1 MSVTN
6 DPSLSQRKLDHLT
19 LCATAEVEAREKS
32 TLLDELTLL
41 HNSLPELDYGAIDLS
56 CAYAGKQLRA
66 PLLITGM
73 TGGADRARD
82 INRRLAATAERF
94 GIGFGVGSQR
104 AMLRDPASL
113 STYAVRDVAPTTLLL
128 GNIGAVQAATSSTAE
143 LQDLVGAIDADA
155 LCIHLN
161 PAQEIIQDDGDRD
174 FRGCLDAIARLTAEL
189 GRPVIVKE
197 TGCGMSP
204 QLIARLKAA
213 GVTRIDVSGA
223 GGTTWV
229 GVEAHRASPRRRLVG
244 EALWDWGIP
253 TAASVHFGA
262 QAGMEV
268 IASGGIRSG
277 YDVARALALGATLGG
292 AALPFLKS
300 VWEQPEGGATEV
312 VEEMLDLLR
321 AVMLL
326 TGSKDVEALRKV
338 PRVVG
343 PRLAQWMSVPG

>member
-1 MSVTN
+1 MS
-6 DPSLSQRKLDHLT
+6 
-19 LCATAEVEAREKS
+19 A
-32 TLLDELTLL
+32 
-41 HNSLPELDYGAIDLS
+41 
-56 CAYAGKQLRA
+56 
-66 PLLITGM
+66 
-73 TGGADRARD
+73 
-82 INRRLAATAERF
+82 
-94 GIGFGVGSQR
+94 
-104 AMLRDPASL
+104 
-113 STYAVRDVAPTTLLL
+113 
-128 GNIGAVQAATSSTAE
+128 
-143 LQDLVGAIDADA
+143 
-155 LCIHLN
+155 
-161 PAQEIIQDDGDRD
+161 
-174 FRGCLDAIARLTAEL
+174 
-189 GRPVIVKE
+189 
-197 TGCGMSP
+197 
-204 QLIARLKAA
+204 QLIASLRAA
-213 GVTRIDVSGA
+213 GVTRVDVSGA

-343 PRLAQWMSVPG
+343 PRLAQWMSLPG